1 VSRALA
7 ALLAGATFGLGLAV
21 SGMAD
26 PRKVLGFLDVAGDW
40 DPSLLLVMAGAV
52 GVYALG
58 WRRLARRPRPWL
70 EAEFRL
76 PAARSIDARL
86 LGGAALFGI
95 GWGLA
100 GYCPG
105 PALAGVGLGNADLRW
120 LLPALLLGGW
130 LAGRVPAR

>member
-1 VSRALA
+1 MRRALA
-7 ALLAGATFGLGLAV
+7 ALLAGVAFGLGLAM

-52 GVYALG
+52 GVYALL
-58 WRRLARRPRPWL
+58 WRRLTQRPRPWL
-70 EAEFRL
+70 ETQFRL
-76 PAARSIDARL
+76 PGARRIDARL
-86 LGGAALFGI
+86 LGGAALFGA

-105 PALAGVGLGNADLRW
+105 PALAGLGLGNADLRW
-120 LLPALLLGGW
+120 LLPALLLGVW